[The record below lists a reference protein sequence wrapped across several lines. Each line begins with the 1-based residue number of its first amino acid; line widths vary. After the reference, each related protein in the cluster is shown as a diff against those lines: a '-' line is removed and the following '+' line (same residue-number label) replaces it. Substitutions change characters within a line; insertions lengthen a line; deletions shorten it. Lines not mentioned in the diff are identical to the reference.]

1 LEDLMPSQGQSGSN
15 ALTTTPAA
23 PARPAACQIEP
34 IEQTRY
40 LFVDEFQLVRIQRG
54 EKPAERAVFRKQH
67 GVAKSKLSVLPSCP
81 AEFRAGLWA
90 GGPYT
95 CWMRWSSDT
104 PPSTPDHD
112 NSTLGLAIKLFG
124 VAGRTLATDD
134 PLATNADLLFQN
146 SDIFFV
152 DNVHEMC
159 AISQDGDA
167 YEATHKRSAIIL
179 QEMAKAEASVLT
191 ATFSSTLPYALG
203 DAIVKYRL
211 VNAPPTDPSGSPGST
226 PNYLAEDLKRRLKGG
241 PAAYLLEAQRF
252 VDQSVTP
259 IDRATV
265 RWDET
270 IAPFVTIARLD
281 IDAQDIDAPGQAAYG
296 ESLAFSPWRTL
307 HENRPLGSIADA
319 RRVAYPSSA
328 ALRRSLN
335 GQPMQEPKAPR

>member
-1 LEDLMPSQGQSGSN
+1 MPSQGQSGSN

-40 LFVDEFQLVRIQRG
+40 QFVDEFQLVRIQRG

-211 VNAPPTDPSGSPGST
+211 VNAPPTDPNGSPGST

-241 PAAYLLEAQRF
+241 PAAYLLEAKR
-252 VDQSVTP
+252 SALST
-259 IDRATV
+259 RA
-265 RWDET
+265 
-270 IAPFVTIARLD
+270 
-281 IDAQDIDAPGQAAYG
+281 
-296 ESLAFSPWRTL
+296 
-307 HENRPLGSIADA
+307 
-319 RRVAYPSSA
+319 
-328 ALRRSLN
+328 
-335 GQPMQEPKAPR
+335 

>member
-1 LEDLMPSQGQSGSN
+1 MPSQGQSGSN
-15 ALTTTPAA
+15 AVTTTPAA

-81 AEFRAGLWA
+81 AELRAGLWA

-112 NSTLGLAIKLFG
+112 NSTLGLAVKLFG

-167 YEATHKRSAIIL
+167 YEATHKRSAMIL

-203 DAIVKYRL
+203 DPIVKYRL
-211 VNAPPTDPSGSPGST
+211 VNAPPTDPNGSPGAT
-226 PNYLAEDLKRRLKGG
+226 PNYLAEDLKRRLQGG

-259 IDRATV
+259 IDHATV

-270 IAPFVTIARLD
+270 IAPFVTIARID

-335 GQPMQEPKAPR
+335 GQPMQEPKTPR

>member
-1 LEDLMPSQGQSGSN
+1 MQSRTDAQTATGSIDS
-15 ALTTTPAA
+15 
-23 PARPAACQIEP
+23 ARPSPCHIEP

-40 LFVDEFQLVRIQRG
+40 LFVDEFQLIRIQKG

-67 GVAKSKLSVLPSCP
+67 GVAKSRLSVLESCP
-81 AEFRAGLWA
+81 AGFRVGLWA
-90 GGPYT
+90 GGPYK
-95 CWMRWSSDT
+95 CWMRWSSDA
-104 PPSTPDHD
+104 PPSTPDQD

-124 VAGRTLATDD
+124 VAGRTLAMDD
-134 PLATNADLLFQN
+134 PLGTNADLLFQN

-159 AISQDGDA
+159 AVSEDESA
-167 YEATHKRSAIIL
+167 FVAKHKRTSIIL
-179 QEMAKAEASVLT
+179 REMMKSEASVLT

-211 VNAPPTDPSGSPGST
+211 VAAPPTNPNGSPGST
-226 PNYLAEDLKRRLKGG
+226 PNYLAQDLKRRLQEG
-241 PAAYLLEAQRF
+241 PAAYLLEAQSF

-265 RWDET
+265 RWEET
-270 IAPFVTIARLD
+270 LAPFVPVARID
-281 IDAQDIDAPGQAAYG
+281 IDAQDIDAPGQSAYG

-335 GQPMQEPKAPR
+335 GQPMREPTNPR

>member
-1 LEDLMPSQGQSGSN
+1 MQSQRQPQST
-15 ALTTTPAA
+15 AETVTTPSSSN
-23 PARPAACQIEP
+23 PARPPACHIEP

-40 LFVDEFQLVRIQRG
+40 LFVDEFQLVRIQEKG

-67 GVAKSKLSVLPSCP
+67 GVAKSKLSVLQTCP
-81 AEFRAGLWA
+81 AAFRVGLWA
-90 GGPYT
+90 GGPYI

-104 PPSTPDHD
+104 PPSKPDQD
-112 NSTLGLAIKLFG
+112 NATLGLAIKMFG

-159 AISQDGDA
+159 AISADDRA
-167 YEATHKRSAIIL
+167 FEAKHKRSSIIL
-179 QEMAKAEASVLT
+179 QEMMKTEASVLT
-191 ATFSSTLPYALG
+191 AAFSSCLPYALG

-211 VNAPPTDPSGSPGST
+211 VAAPPTDPNGSPGST
-226 PNYLAEDLKRRLKGG
+226 PNYLAEDLKRRLQGG
-241 PAAYLLEAQRF
+241 AAAYLLEAQSF

-259 IDRATV
+259 IDRATE

-270 IAPFVTIARLD
+270 IAPFVPIARID
-281 IDAQDIDAPGQAAYG
+281 IDAQDIDAAGQAAYG

-328 ALRRSLN
+328 AVRRSLN
-335 GQPMQEPKAPR
+335 GQPMQEPKDPR

>member
-1 LEDLMPSQGQSGSN
+1 MPSQGQSGSN

-211 VNAPPTDPSGSPGST
+211 VNAPPTDPSGSPGAT
-226 PNYLAEDLKRRLKGG
+226 PNYLAEDLKRRLQGG

-335 GQPMQEPKAPR
+335 GQPMQEPKTPR